1 MIDTSKTAKNV
12 DRYLSKQIPFL
23 KSKVKFYKQLESVK
37 SPNLSGMPKSS
48 GFKEND
54 ELVKKIDNQIFYEQ
68 KLNLIYSAIESCS
81 DQDKILL
88 KSKYIDNKSNF
99 EIMDLLNVQYA
110 QFFRLKKNALCFFA
124 EIYADVSDLRI
135 CS

>member
-1 MIDTSKTAKNV
+1 MKIDASKTAKNV
-12 DRYLSKQIPFL
+12 DKYLNTQIPFL
-23 KSKVKFYKQLESVK
+23 KSKVKFYKQIESVK
-37 SPNLSGMPKSS
+37 SPDLTGMPKGGS
-48 GFKEND
+48 FNND
-54 ELVKKIDNQIFYEQ
+54 ALVKKIDNQIFYEQ
-68 KLNLIYSAIESCS
+68 KLNLIYSAIESCN
-81 DQDKILL
+81 DQDKVLL
-88 KSKYIDNKSNF
+88 KLKYIDNKSNF